1 MKILALSKHMG
12 WFFPMLEP
20 ILRPSWASSPLSS
33 SCSSGTFQRQT
44 TNCVLLSH
52 VSSSKHHYPLVICYI
67 AIEHGHRNSWFTYE
81 KWWFSMV
88 MLVYQ
93 RVKCFQHIHTWYY
106 TTLHCTIQ
114 YITDSTHIC
123 SRFSCFNQPQSW
135 KQHHQHHH
143 FPVASGTMGS
153 AQSCCAPAD
162 AADVADVAVE
172 EALPPLTATTL
183 SLPKHPALP
192 AEPCPESAETLGS
205 PGSPDRASPK
215 AALEKMMSGSH
226 TEAMAS
232 TYTTRHISILLRI
245 YYYYM
250 FII

>member
-93 RVKCFQHIHTWYY
+93 SVVSFRLISRHKGCTLGISPSYTDHHGCTCLLPQGC
-106 TTLHCTIQ
+106 TTLQSLLWNVSLERVHCLAVH
-114 YITDSTHIC
+114 ST
-123 SRFSCFNQPQSW
+123 
-135 KQHHQHHH
+135 
-143 FPVASGTMGS
+143 
-153 AQSCCAPAD
+153 
-162 AADVADVAVE
+162 
-172 EALPPLTATTL
+172 
-183 SLPKHPALP
+183 
-192 AEPCPESAETLGS
+192 
-205 PGSPDRASPK
+205 
-215 AALEKMMSGSH
+215 
-226 TEAMAS
+226 
-232 TYTTRHISILLRI
+232 
-245 YYYYM
+245 
-250 FII
+250 